1 MPHGFSKRPLGR
13 RVLLRRSNECRW
25 RTRALSRRSHRLW
38 AWVGWAVRTVF
49 KVAALELLRGL
60 IGELA
65 KEIISKL
72 SIRNPGRSRGLLV
85 LA

>member
-1 MPHGFSKRPLGR
+1 MPHGFSRGARGR
-13 RVLLRRSNECRW
+13 RMVHRRSDERRW
-25 RTRALSRRSHRLW
+25 RTRASSQRSHGLW
-38 AWVGWAVRTVF
+38 AWVGWAMRAAF

-72 SIRNPGRSRGLLV
+72 SIRNRGRSCGLQ
-85 LA
+85 AFA